1 MLLPASCLLCFP
13 AARKFFFQ
21 ARCVLNLPLQRWV
34 LVHLRATCA
43 TSTAAGNGESSSHS
57 LAFQLDS
64 RRLASPL
71 GLSLSPE
78 SDGTAREQELP
89 PLAQRGPQLLAGISK
104 RGSRPSPRSRVEE
117 RRVGR
122 RLSGWDAGPGRAA
135 PISPPSPPR
144 HRLGAAPRLPGA
156 AAPRPAP
163 PSPLPPP
170 SPFAPRT
177 LSPAALRF
185 GAAADPRRYGRG
197 GCSCGGRRG
206 GRGGRHA
213 TFTSPLS
220 PAQVTRGTATRRSRL
235 KRSDGST
242 TSTSFILRQVRGD
255 GGGGR
260 RFQPGERSRPSR
272 AGPRPRVAVVLGG
285 GGGTVC
291 ASSGAPGAAP
301 VGPKASEAAL
311 CCAVSERRSLAL
323 KVREVKRFSKREAV
337 LVLCREP
344 PGPASRERGK
354 RCAWSC

>member
-1 MLLPASCLLCFP
+1 MRRALQARQRETGNPAPTPQLSSWTADGSLHLSVYLCLLKATAPRANGSCRRSHRGARSSSQGSRS
-13 AARKFFFQ
+13 AAR
-21 ARCVLNLPLQRWV
+21 APPRG
-34 LVHLRATCA
+34 
-43 TSTAAGNGESSSHS
+43 AASKSAA
-57 LAFQLDS
+57 LA
-64 RRLASPL
+64 AVCPA
-71 GLSLSPE
+71 
-78 SDGTAREQELP
+78 GTR
-89 PLAQRGPQLLAGISK
+89 
-104 RGSRPSPRSRVEE
+104 
-117 RRVGR
+117 
-122 RLSGWDAGPGRAA
+122 GRAA

-272 AGPRPRVAVVLGG
+272 AGPSPRVAVVLGG
-285 GGGTVC
+285 GGTVC
-291 ASSGAPGAAP
+291 ASRGAPGAAP

-311 CCAVSERRSLAL
+311 CCAVLERRSLAF

-354 RCAWSC
+354 RCTWSC